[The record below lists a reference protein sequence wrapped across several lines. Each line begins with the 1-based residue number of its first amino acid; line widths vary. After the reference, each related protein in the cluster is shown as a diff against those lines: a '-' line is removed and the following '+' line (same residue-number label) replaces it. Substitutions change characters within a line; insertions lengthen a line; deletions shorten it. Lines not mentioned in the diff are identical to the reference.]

1 MIRINNNWEF
11 TEQWSERFRDG
22 DGDAVNVRLPH
33 TVRLS
38 PLHYATP
45 ADYEMISG
53 YRRILDL
60 PSDLEGKRIFIQMDG
75 AAHIAELFV
84 NGEKASEH
92 RCGYTAFRTEITDKV
107 SFGKENRIAVRL
119 DSTENKSI
127 PPFGFV
133 IDYLTFGGLYRDCW
147 LDIRNKTYLE
157 EPYVTTLG
165 LSTAEVECPVNG
177 EADHLVK
184 RVSILTEKG
193 DSIISVEISAS
204 REKVTLPV
212 PDAIP
217 WDLDNPIRY
226 QCVIELLDDDGDLL
240 DQVSVKFGFRT
251 MEFRNGSFF
260 LNDKEVF
267 IRGLNRHQCYPY
279 VGYAVPEALQRE
291 DARILKEELQVN
303 AVRTSHYPQS
313 HYFLDECDRLGLL
326 VFTELP
332 GWQHIGDEDWK
343 KQACENVREMVL
355 QYRQHPS
362 IFLWGVR
369 INESMDDDTFYEETN
384 RIAHELDPTRCTSGV
399 RYIENSHLLEDVYSY
414 NDFSHNGPNAGAK
427 KKKDVMKED
436 APLLISEANGHMF
449 PTKAWDPWEKRQEH
463 ALRHARV
470 LNAAMADGD
479 HVGCYQWCMF
489 DYPTH
494 QDFGSGDRICYHGVM
509 DYFRNPKSAA
519 FFYASQGEGYPVLE
533 VTSPMD
539 IGDYAAGMIG
549 DVTCFTNADEVRL
562 YKNDKYVA
570 TFKADGKF
578 KALPHGPVT
587 INDTVGN
594 LLISEEGYP
603 ADKANLIRKCLLSMK
618 DKGLA
623 GLSASD
629 KARLGYAMLR
639 YGLTFEDG
647 VRLYGIYLGN
657 WGGAATQWRF
667 DGIKDDQVVSSI
679 TKAPANTL
687 HLEVKVSHTDLSEG
701 DVYDMA
707 AVRIRLLDEF
717 NNVACYAPIPITA
730 QVDGPAEI
738 IGPST
743 FTLEGGMGGTFIRT
757 TGESGTFT
765 LVLSSDQTEDLKLN
779 FKVSK

>member
-11 TEQWSERFRDG
+11 TEKWTEEFLNG
-22 DGDAVNVRLPH
+22 NGEATAVRLPH
-33 TVRLS
+33 TVRQS

-53 YRRILDL
+53 YRRTIELPDDLD
-60 PSDLEGKRIFIQMDG
+60 GKRVFIQMDG

-84 NGEKASEH
+84 NGEKVSEH
-92 RCGYTAFRTEITDKV
+92 RCGYTAFRTEITDKLV
-107 SFGKENRIAVRL
+107 PENNNRIAVRL

-147 LDIRNKTYLE
+147 LDIRNKTFLE
-157 EPYVTTLG
+157 TPYVTTLG
-165 LSTAEVECPVNG
+165 ISTADVECPVNG
-177 EADHLVK
+177 DPGELIK
-184 RVSILTEKG
+184 RISILTEDG
-193 DSIISVEISAS
+193 SSVISVQIPAS
-204 REKVTLPV
+204 RDRVSLPV
-212 PDAIP
+212 PNAVP
-217 WDLDNPIRY
+217 WDLDNPVLY
-226 QCVIELLDDDGDLL
+226 QCVIELMDEHEMVLDT
-240 DQVSVKFGFRT
+240 VSIKFGFRT
-251 MEFRNGSFF
+251 MEFKDGSFY
-260 LNDKEVF
+260 LNDKKVF

-332 GWQHIGDEDWK
+332 GWQHIGDENWK

-369 INESMDDDTFYEETN
+369 INESLDDDEFYKATN
-384 RIAHELDPTRCTSGV
+384 QIAHELDPARYTSGV

-414 NDFSHNGPNAGAK
+414 NDFSHTGTNPGAK
-427 KKKDVMKED
+427 RKKDVTKED

-449 PTKAWDPWEKRQEH
+449 PTKSWDPWEKRQEH

-470 LNAAMADGD
+470 LNAAMSDGD
-479 HVGCYQWCMF
+479 HAGCYQWCMF

-519 FFYASQGEGYPVLE
+519 YFYASQGEDRPVLE
-533 VTSPMD
+533 VTSSMD

-570 TFKADGKF
+570 SFMADAKF
-578 KALPHGPVT
+578 KALPHGPIT

-603 ADKANLIRKCLLSMK
+603 SDKADLLRKCLLSMK

-623 GLSASD
+623 GLTAAD
-629 KARLGYAMLR
+629 KARLGYAMIR
-639 YGLTFEDG
+639 YGLKYEDG
-647 VRLYGIYLGN
+647 VRLYGTYLGN

-667 DGIKDDQVVSSI
+667 DGIKNDKVVSSV
-679 TKAPANTL
+679 TKAPGSEL
-687 HLEVKVSHTDLSEG
+687 HMEATISHTNLHEG
-701 DVYDMA
+701 EVYDMA
-707 AVRIRLLDEF
+707 AIRIRLLDEF
-717 NNVACYAPIPITA
+717 ENVACYVPAPVKVAVT
-730 QVDGPAEI
+730 GPAEV
-738 IGPST
+738 IGPSV
-743 FTLEGGMGGTFIRT
+743 FTLEGGMGGTYLRT
-757 TGESGTFT
+757 TGEAGAVHI
-765 LVLSSDQTEDLKLN
+765 VLSSDHTDDIIFDLT
-779 FKVSK
+779 VTI